1 MTLDRLLALL
11 EETGDSLDAQ
21 AVADVVWLAGHLP
34 ARPLEAAKGP
44 SEGPPPRAPGL
55 DVSASA
61 LVKALRPLAREGTSR
76 RDFVLDEE
84 ATARA
89 LAQAHAFSPVLRPA
103 PGHGLD
109 AALVVDD
116 GASMVVW
123 HTWIADVTGLLRRSG
138 SFRDVRVR
146 LLDTDGDL
154 VLRGTGT
161 GMRIGTGNPLD
172 APGRGVVLVLSD
184 CVGRAWHDGTMA
196 ELLERWGS
204 GGPVAVVQPLTERL
218 WHRCGPELVRVRFSA
233 RASHIATA
241 NDRLRVATSSGEP
254 VPPGVPVPVIRL
266 QPDWIT
272 WWVRLVTGRTGAA
285 REGVALF
292 TGAPLRRVPPQEPV
306 PGSPQEPVPGSPQEP
321 GPGSPQEPGPGSPQE
336 PGPGS
341 PRDRVGRF
349 RAAASPPAF
358 RLAVRLSAV
367 PLTLDIMRMVQ
378 AGTGG
383 AGEQQLAEVLLGGL
397 LHRVPAPGAT
407 YDFAAG
413 VRAEL
418 RSHLGAEEARR
429 LERRAAEHL
438 RARTDRA

>member
-11 EETGDSLDAQ
+11 EETGGPLDAQ
-21 AVADVVWLAGHLP
+21 AVADVIWLAGHLP

-44 SEGPPPRAPGL
+44 SEGPPPRAQGL
-55 DVSASA
+55 DLSAAA
-61 LVKALRPLAREGTSR
+61 LVNALRPLAREGTSR
-76 RDFVLDEE
+76 TDFVLDEE

-89 LAQAHAFSPVLRPA
+89 SAGAHALSPVLRPA
-103 PGHGLD
+103 AGRGLD

-123 HTWIADVTGLLRRSG
+123 HTWITEVTELLRRSA

-154 VLRGTGT
+154 VLRGAGSGARVGT
-161 GMRIGTGNPLD
+161 SDPLG
-172 APGRGVVLVLSD
+172 ASGRGIVLVLSD

-196 ELLERWGS
+196 GLLERWGS
-204 GGPVAVVQPLTERL
+204 GGPVAVVQPLSERL
-218 WHRCGPELVRVRFSA
+218 WRRCGPELVRVRFSV
-233 RASHIATA
+233 RASRAATA
-241 NDRLRVATSSGEP
+241 NNRLRVATASGEP

-266 QPDWIT
+266 RPDWIT

-292 TGAPLRRVPPQEPV
+292 TGAAPRRVPPADPAAE
-306 PGSPQEPVPGSPQEP
+306 PGSA
-321 GPGSPQEPGPGSPQE
+321 
-336 PGPGS
+336 
-341 PRDRVGRF
+341 RDRVGRF

-367 PLTLDIMRMVQ
+367 PLTLDVMRMVGADT
-378 AGTGG
+378 AGVGD
-383 AGEQQLAEVLLGGL
+383 QQLAEVLLGGL
-397 LHRVPAPGAT
+397 LHRVAGPDAT
-407 YDFAAG
+407 YDFTAG

-418 RSHLGAEEARR
+418 RSHLDAGEAQW
-429 LERRAAEHL
+429 LERRAAERL
-438 RARTDRA
+438 RARTDRE